1 MWRRL
6 FIFKAVPG
14 IIINPKYGRIDFRR
28 DDLPVD
34 MLQDLYEN
42 DFPYLE
48 LTPAGKQ
55 ELYGIMDG
63 VHYNEPS
70 GEPVGPSGSGD
81 PMEIREIEPVFPEV
95 DHDLDKEPDAKRKKS
110 PSRKKRKVV

>member
-6 FIFKAVPG
+6 FLFKAVPG

-28 DDLPVD
+28 DDLPLE

-42 DFPYLE
+42 DFTYLE
-48 LTPAGKQ
+48 LTPSGKQ

-63 VHYNEPS
+63 VHYDEPLGQPS
-70 GEPVGPSGSGD
+70 GPSGSGD

-95 DHDLDKEPDAKRKKS
+95 DLDQEKEPGAKRKKS
-110 PSRKKRKVV
+110 RTRKKS

>member
-14 IIINPKYGRIDFRR
+14 IIINPRYGRIDFRR

-55 ELYGIMDG
+55 ELYGIHDG
-63 VHYNEPS
+63 NHQVRTS
-70 GEPVGPSGSGD
+70 GEPAGPSGSGD
-81 PMEIREIEPVFPEV
+81 PMEIREIEPVLPKV
-95 DHDLDKEPDAKRKKS
+95 DHDPDKEPDAKRKKS
-110 PSRKKRKVV
+110 RSRKKS